1 MRQTTFV
8 LLTTQRSG
16 SGWLVDLLD
25 DHPSITGVRG
35 AVPR

>member
-8 LLTTQRSG
+8 ILTTQRSG

-25 DHPSITGVRG
+25 DHSSATR
-35 AVPR
+35 A